1 MPSLLH
7 LDSSAHRSPES
18 VSRAL
23 TAEFADRWRAHHPG
37 GGYRYRDLAAE
48 PVPPLASGFCALG
61 RRLERH
67 ATPPPVTELISGDEE
82 RREWELT
89 RALVDEIRNADTVLV
104 GAPMYNFTVSA
115 TLKAWIDRVCFPGE
129 LTDLRGTTVVVVA
142 TRGGGYGPGTPREA
156 WDFQVPYLRA
166 LAAAHG
172 VAEHDLHVVTA
183 ELTMAAVAP
192 HLAGLREAAEASLA
206 AARAELTA
214 LVRRDG
220 HAEIDGSLVR
230 S

>member
-23 TAEFADRWRAHHPG
+23 TAEFAELWRAHRPG
-37 GGYRYRDLAAE
+37 GRYRYRDLAAD
-48 PVPPLASGFCALG
+48 PIPPLTSGFCAVG
-61 RRLERH
+61 RRLQRR
-67 ATPPPVTELISGDEE
+67 TDPPPVTELIRDAEE
-82 RREWELT
+82 RREWEIT
-89 RALVDEIRNADTVLV
+89 RALVDEVRAADTVLV
-104 GAPMYNFTVSA
+104 GAPMYNFSVAA

-129 LTDLRGTTVVVVA
+129 LADLRGTTVIVVA

-172 VAEHDLHVVTA
+172 VAEDDLHVVTA
-183 ELTMAAVAP
+183 ELTMAGVAP
-192 HLAGLREAAEASLA
+192 GLAALRPAAEASLA
-206 AARAELTA
+206 AARAELRTLA
-214 LVRRDG
+214 
-220 HAEIDGSLVR
+220 GS
-230 S
+230 SCSSCPA